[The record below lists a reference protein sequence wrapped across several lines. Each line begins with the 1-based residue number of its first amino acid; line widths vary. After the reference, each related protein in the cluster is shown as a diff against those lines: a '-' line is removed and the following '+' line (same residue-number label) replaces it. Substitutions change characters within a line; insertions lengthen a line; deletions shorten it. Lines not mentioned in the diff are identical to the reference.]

1 MHNLDTEGG
10 WRLEIVDRDISQLM
24 EEFTH
29 SISQI
34 EQAMVGMI
42 AKLEVKFNKPELKA
56 EKQEIFA
63 FPSSSSQHGV
73 QGK

>member
-34 EQAMVGMI
+34 EQAMVGI
-42 AKLEVKFNKPELKA
+42 ISKLEVKFDKLELKVA
-56 EKQEIFA
+56 KLESSA
-63 FPSSSSQHGV
+63 FPGSSSQHG
-73 QGK
+73 GRGR